1 MTRFI
6 VYSRWGQ
13 YKGELRVYRAMRTRA
28 TDGTDELEISS
39 VEAVEKGDRIVF
51 YDSMARACEYSA
63 DQPQTSREGTRGGC
77 TVRCNGSMLSDLKLK
92 KVDDIEAT
100 CTASQA
106 LESALEGT
114 GWEPGHVD
122 AGRGAQAIV
131 WHEMMAVTA
140 IRNICDVY
148 GLEVE
153 QRVEVDGAHIT
164 KRYVDLFNRRGR
176 DTARRFEYGRDLR
189 GIRRTVSSTPVYT
202 RLYCYGKTLQGE
214 ENKTAGGYS
223 KRVDITSVNGGRA
236 YVEDVEATAVWGLP
250 DGKGGKIPAE
260 GIYENGDCEDPAQ
273 LLAEGNAA
281 LKENCEPKVTY
292 EADVVALQRAG
303 FDADGVD
310 IGDGVQIVDTA
321 FPGTVRL
328 MGRVLSISE
337 NLLGG
342 LIDTT
347 ITLGNISKTLTQQ
360 NAEAQ
365 EAIDRLAGSAGA
377 WDSAATVQDSF
388 INSVIN
394 GLNSVLNEVG
404 GYSYLVPGQGL
415 FVYDKPIDED
425 PTMVIM
431 LGGGYLRIADG
442 KNSQGEWNWRTA
454 ATGHGMVADEL
465 VVGTITGGSNSWNL
479 ETGDLLFQQGGI
491 RDSQGANYWNLT
503 TGDFKLSPGALVGDE
518 ELGKTTVSTE
528 VQYGHSASADVKPT
542 DWGSDGTWRQGEYLW
557 SRVKCTAIDGTVT
570 YQGEKVI
577 ANDKGMGGT
586 TTPQWYLST
595 SETAQVGGSWQDSQP
610 SWVEG
615 HYYWTRNKTT
625 WSDGTT
631 TYDTPVLAHGVT
643 DANQSVNDLD
653 ESLDVEGVFNRLTN
667 NGALKGIYLENG
679 ELYINAT
686 YLVTGILSDIKK
698 KNFWNLQTGDFSLSS
713 ATTVGGQ
720 TVDNIAGNAADD
732 ALNSANEYT
741 DALDDELDQS
751 GVFNRLTGDGAVKGI
766 IMQDGQLYINAS
778 YINSGVLNA
787 DLLTA
792 GRIKSKKGGTYWD
805 LDTGEMVLDFSSV
818 EDAIDDAV
826 GDLSSDISE
835 LSSRITTAQ
844 NKANSAANAASA
856 AQSTADTANSKAT
869 SAKAKTDKITFTS
882 SGITVQGTN
891 GKTTTCMTYGSDGI
905 ASAGSFAGIETSQA
919 TMTIK
924 NWGFY
929 AGSNSGDV
937 RMYVTKGLA
946 AGGTGDPVFVAET
959 TGVSFL
965 VSKDGVYLNNKKLAF
980 E

>member
-223 KRVDITSVNGGRA
+223 KRVDITSVNGGVP
-236 YVEDVEATAVWGLP
+236 YVEDTEATAIWGLP
-250 DGKGGKIPAE
+250 DGKGGKIAAE

-273 LLAEGNAA
+273 LLAEGRGE
-281 LKENCEPKVTY
+281 LSRCTEPEVSY
-292 EADVVALQRAG
+292 EADVVALSRAG

-310 IGDGVQIVDTA
+310 VGDGVQIVDTA
-321 FPGTVRL
+321 FQGTVRL
-328 MGRVLSISE
+328 EGRVLQIEE

-342 LIDTT
+342 LADTT
-347 ITLGNISKTLTQQ
+347 ITLGNIKKSLTQQ

-805 LDTGEMVLDFSSV
+805 LDTGEMQLDFSGI
-818 EDAIDDAV
+818 DAEL
-826 GDLSSDISE
+826 GDVYDE
-835 LSSRITTAQ
+835 LDSLGTQVTTAQ
-844 NKANSAANAASA
+844 NRANSAYNRAGTAISDASA
-856 AQSTADTANSKAT
+856 AQSTADTAYSRAT
-869 SAKAKTDKITFTS
+869 SAKQKTDRISFTSAGIVIDGERTTLTVGPDGIINNGSITDIKTNDATLGIKDYGIVYQDNSNSVRFWVSNTRDEIYAKTSSAEFRVTSEGGWINGKKITTS
-882 SGITVQGTN
+882 
-891 GKTTTCMTYGSDGI
+891 
-905 ASAGSFAGIETSQA
+905 
-919 TMTIK
+919 
-924 NWGFY
+924 
-929 AGSNSGDV
+929 
-937 RMYVTKGLA
+937 
-946 AGGTGDPVFVAET
+946 
-959 TGVSFL
+959 
-965 VSKDGVYLNNKKLAF
+965 
-980 E
+980 

>member
-13 YKGELRVYRAMRTRA
+13 YKGELRVYRAMRTRD

-39 VEAVEKGDRIVF
+39 VEAVEKGDRIIF
-51 YDSMARACEYSA
+51 FDSMARACEYSA

-100 CTASQA
+100 YTASQA

-122 AGRGAQAIV
+122 AGRGAQAVV
-131 WHEMMAVTA
+131 WHEMMAISA

-153 QRVEVDGAHIT
+153 QRVEIDGAYVT

-236 YVEDVEATAVWGLP
+236 YVEDTEATAVWGLP

-292 EADVVALQRAG
+292 EADVIALQRAG

-365 EAIDRLAGSAGA
+365 EAIDRLTGSAGA

-394 GLNSVLNEVG
+394 GLNSVLNEIG
-404 GYSYLVPGQGL
+404 GYAYMIPGQGL

-442 KNSQGEWNWRTA
+442 KNSQGDWNWRTA
-454 ATGHGMVADEL
+454 ATGHGLVADEL
-465 VVGTITGGSNSWNL
+465 VVGVITGGANSWNL

-491 RDSQGANYWNLT
+491 RDSQGNNYWNLT
-503 TGDFKLSPGALVGDE
+503 TGDFRLSPGALIGDNE
-518 ELGKTTVSTE
+518 VGKTTVSTE
-528 VQYGHSASADVKPT
+528 VQYGHSASADVQPD
-542 DWGSDGTWRQGEYLW
+542 DWGSDGTWQQGYYLW
-557 SRVKCTAIDGTVT
+557 SRVKCTSIDGTVT
-570 YQGEKVI
+570 YEGAKII
-577 ANDKGMGGT
+577 ANDKGMGGV
-586 TTPQWYLST
+586 TTPQWYLSD
-595 SETAQVGGSWQDSQP
+595 SQTAQHGGTWQDEQP
-610 SWVEG
+610 AWQSG
-615 HYYWTRNKTT
+615 RYYWTRNKTV
-625 WSDGTT
+625 WADGTT
-631 TYDTPVLAHGVT
+631 TYDTPVLAQGIT
-643 DANQSVNDLD
+643 SANQSVDDLD

-667 NGALKGIYLENG
+667 NGSIKGIYMEG
-679 ELYINAT
+679 
-686 YLVTGILSDIKK
+686 
-698 KNFWNLQTGDFSLSS
+698 
-713 ATTVGGQ
+713 
-720 TVDNIAGNAADD
+720 
-732 ALNSANEYT
+732 
-741 DALDDELDQS
+741 
-751 GVFNRLTGDGAVKGI
+751 
-766 IMQDGQLYINAS
+766 GQLYINAS
-778 YINSGVLNA
+778 YIMSGIINA
-787 DLLTA
+787 DLLRA
-792 GRIKSKKGGTYWD
+792 GRIQSKVGGTYWD
-805 LDTGEMVLDFSSV
+805 LDTGEMQLDFSGV
-818 EDAIDDAV
+818 DAELDDV
-826 GDLSSDISE
+826 YDE
-835 LSSRITTAQ
+835 LNSLGTQVTTAQ
-844 NKANSAANAASA
+844 ARANSAYNRAGTAISDANA
-856 AQSTADTANSKAT
+856 AQSTADTAYSRAT
-869 SAKAKTDKITFTS
+869 SAKSKTDRITFTT
-882 SGITVQGTN
+882 SGMTCQGTN
-891 GKTTTCMTYGSDGI
+891 GRTYTAMTYGSDGI
-905 ASAGSFAGIETSQA
+905 VSANAFAGISTSQA

-929 AGSNSGDV
+929 AGSLDGSV
-937 RMYVTKGLA
+937 RMYVTKGAA
-946 AGGTGDPVFVAET
+946 AGGEGDPVFAART
-959 TGVSFL
+959 TGVDFYVAS
-965 VSKDGVYLNNKKLAF
+965 DGVYLNNRKLAF
-980 E
+980 EE